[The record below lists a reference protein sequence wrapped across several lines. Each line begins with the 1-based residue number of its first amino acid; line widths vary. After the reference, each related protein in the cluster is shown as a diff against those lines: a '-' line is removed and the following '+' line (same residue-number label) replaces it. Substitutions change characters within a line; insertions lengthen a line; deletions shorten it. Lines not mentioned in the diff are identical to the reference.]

1 MAVIA
6 GLGLA
11 AELLIERRILASNL
25 QRVWWTLLLFAATG
39 QSVMTIAQS
48 DWVTIHHDAGGQRHS
63 TLSQINTKNVSRL
76 APAWSFALDEGA
88 VAGHSWSDSKNLPPK
103 STTVESVPLVVHG
116 VMYVSWPY
124 CHIAA
129 LEADTGK
136 KLWTFDVTPCAY
148 RANLSSMRSV
158 AYWPGNANISSRII
172 FGTEDGLLGALDA
185 KTGKPV
191 KEFGEN
197 GLVNLKTPEIMNG
210 FPAMHYGTSSGP
222 FLFKD
227 VIVTGS
233 HIVDEAGADGPAGDV
248 RGWDVRT
255 GRLKWT
261 FHTVPRPGEVGYET
275 WPEGSWQR
283 RSGPD
288 AWTFFTADE
297 KRGILYIPLGSA
309 NNDYYGV
316 DRPGENL
323 FANSLV
329 AVDAETGALRWH
341 FQVIHHDLWDYDLP
355 AVPMLFDVRRGHDR
369 IPAVAAMA
377 KNAILF
383 ILNRETGK
391 PIYGV
396 EERKVPAGHLPGE
409 WYSPTQ
415 PFPLQPEPLARQ
427 SFSEND
433 FAKISQDHETACR
446 RWYDN
451 FLKRGG
457 VPNAGPYTPPSPEG
471 SLRFP
476 ATQGGA
482 WAWGGTF
489 DPTLGYY
496 IVNTSDS
503 GGLAFIWRDE
513 KGFDPGNYKD
523 SPILYSK
530 RNPPEL
536 SAKLG
541 LSALTFTDNGMPCW
555 APPWGRL
562 TAVNV
567 NTGEIAWQIPYG
579 VTKGVPEGMN
589 TGGVNS
595 MGGPTSTDGGL
606 FFVAGSRD
614 SLLRAYESASGRELW
629 SYKLETTPSDVPM
642 TYADRKGT
650 QYVAI
655 AAGNKL
661 VAFKLMSEAQAK
673 AAAQTAHSAAA
684 AYLNKPPSGSSG
696 DEAVFQK
703 ICNNCHATSMAT
715 AIRRTHTDWQQV
727 LEKMAQLGAS
737 ATDAEFAAI
746 LRYLD
751 VNFGSDVVS
760 QKK

>member
-1 MAVIA
+1 M
-6 GLGLA
+6 
-11 AELLIERRILASNL
+11 LIEGYVWMGNGRRIWR
-25 QRVWWTLLLFAATG
+25 QLLLLAVAG
-39 QSVMTIAQS
+39 QSAIAIAQS
-48 DWVTIHHDAGGQRHS
+48 DWLTTHHDVGGQRHS

-76 APAWSFALDEGA
+76 APVWSFALDEGA
-88 VAGHSWSDSKNLPPK
+88 VTGHSWADSKNLPPK

-136 KLWTFDVTPCAY
+136 KLWSFDVTPCTY

-158 AYWPGNANISSRII
+158 AYWPGDANMRARIV

-185 KTGKPV
+185 KTGQLV
-191 KEFGEN
+191 KEFGKD

-255 GRLKWT
+255 GKLKWT
-261 FHTVPRPGEVGYET
+261 FHSIPRPGEVGHET
-275 WPEGSWQR
+275 WPAESWR
-283 RSGPD
+283 KRSGPD
-288 AWTFFTADE
+288 VWTFFTADE
-297 KRGILYIPLGSA
+297 KRGILYMPFGSA
-309 NNDYYGV
+309 NNDYYGI
-316 DRPGENL
+316 DRPGANL

-329 AVDAETGALRWH
+329 AVDVETGKLRWY
-341 FQVIHHDLWDYDLP
+341 FQLIHHDLWDYDLP
-355 AVPMLFDVRRGHDR
+355 AVPMLFDVKHGQER

-396 EERKVPAGHLPGE
+396 EERKVPGGHLPDE

-415 PFPLQPEPLARQ
+415 PFPLKPEPLARQ
-427 SFSEND
+427 SFTESD
-433 FAKISQDHETACR
+433 FAKITPEHDAACHT
-446 RWYDN
+446 WYDN

-489 DPTLGYY
+489 DPALGYY

-513 KGFDPGNYKD
+513 KGFDPGLYKD

-530 RNPPEL
+530 RNPPAL
-536 SAKLG
+536 NAKLG
-541 LSALTFTDNGMPCW
+541 LSALSFTANGMPCW

-562 TAVNV
+562 TAMNV

-579 VTKGVPEGMN
+579 VTNGAPEGMN
-589 TGGVNS
+589 TGGANS
-595 MGGPTSTDGGL
+595 MSGPTSTDGGL

-614 SLLRAYESASGRELW
+614 GLLLAYESATGRELW
-629 SYKLETTPSDVPM
+629 SYKLETTPSDVPI
-642 TYADRKGT
+642 TYGDRKGT

-673 AAAQTAHSAAA
+673 TASEAVGSAAV
-684 AYLNKPPSGSSG
+684 YLNKPPISRSSG

-703 ICNNCHATSMAT
+703 ACNNCHALSMAT
-715 AIRRTHTDWQQV
+715 ATRRSHDDWQQV

-737 ATDAEFAAI
+737 ATDAEFEEI

-751 VNFGSDVVS
+751 ANFSSDVAS
-760 QKK
+760 PKK